1 MLDLGLNDSDRFQQ
15 FTSTIRTIVGPVA
28 ALNQQIADMEQ
39 LPADSE
45 LARLRVDMGT
55 WPPSSEHLLD
65 LDVSLTTALQAGHD
79 ALSQISTITTQNIT
93 TSPIVFQ
100 SLLRTTLLAA
110 ARVIHVLLPSRPEDR
125 LKHGKETLAL
135 EATAAIRG
143 LKDSA
148 RFEELPGLNPPE
160 GMINALSDQA
170 KALAPDGRP
179 PRETQMINKMLA
191 SVAEALH
198 RGPAPTTSEAVLAEQ
213 VRWIWHTYSGHV
225 HAYSWTQLLPS
236 ISQDRRLPGDLVGD
250 LHQIASLLHLAQRTY
265 LHRAASGSASSTEPL
280 DFTTE

>member
-1 MLDLGLNDSDRFQQ
+1 MLDMGLTDKERLQHF
-15 FTSTIRTIVGPVA
+15 RTAIEIIDGPIA
-28 ALNQQIADMEQ
+28 DLDQQIADMEQ

-45 LARLRVDMGT
+45 IVRLRVDMGT

-79 ALSQISTITTQNIT
+79 ALSQISTNTAQHIT

-125 LKHGKETLAL
+125 VKRGKETLAL

-143 LKDSA
+143 LKASA
-148 RFEELPGLNPPE
+148 GFEELPGLKQPE

-170 KALAPDGRP
+170 KTLVPGGSAPG
-179 PRETQMINKMLA
+179 ETRMIDKMLA

-198 RGPAPTTSEAVLAEQ
+198 RAFGPAVPEAVLAEQ

-225 HAYSWTQLLPS
+225 HAYSWPRQ
-236 ISQDRRLPGDLVGD
+236 LPGDLIGD
-250 LHQIASLLHLAQRTY
+250 LHQIAALLHLAQMTY